1 MLPFPK
7 CLPPIIFLCSYLQSA
22 ISIAIAPSALSEDLA
37 LVVGGG
43 EGREVEVWSPTVNC
57 SLPNFPDLG
66 GYWQDLSL
74 DLVGGQFVACRDF
87 DCVALVGDA
96 WEGIEGP
103 ELSRVYH
110 TSAVTSRGLLLIGGY
125 NSPGTTELLQAGQ
138 TFPLTHNMDEHCS
151 IQVSESTI
159 VLTGGRITLN
169 LVTEYSGLET
179 GGWEVS
185 SKQLASLGTGR
196 RQHAC
201 GSYPG
206 PEGQLMLIVTGGW
219 DAFYQATASTEV
231 FNYSQEGEWR
241 MVNPLPSG
249 RYGLRGVSFANLFHV
264 TGGYSPGVW
273 QNPEMFEVLSWDSVA
288 ESWQSAGN
296 LTVPRQD
303 HAVTVAPME
312 MITDYCS
319 KIY

>member
-7 CLPPIIFLCSYLQSA
+7 CLPPIIFLYSFLQSA
-22 ISIAIAPSALSEDLA
+22 ISIAITPSAPSEDLA

-125 NSPGTTELLQAGQ
+125 NSPGTTELLQIGQ

-206 PEGQLMLIVTGGW
+206 PEGQMLIVTGGW

-231 FNYSQEGEWR
+231 FNYSQGGEWR
-241 MVNPLPSG
+241 LVNPLPSG
-249 RYGLRGVSFANLFHV
+249 RYGLRGVSLANLFHV
-264 TGGYSPGVW
+264 TGHDDDGHHDDP
-273 QNPEMFEVLSWDSVA
+273 
-288 ESWQSAGN
+288 
-296 LTVPRQD
+296 
-303 HAVTVAPME
+303 
-312 MITDYCS
+312 DYPDC
-319 KIY
+319 

>member
-1 MLPFPK
+1 MLPFLN
-7 CLPPIIFLCSYLQSA
+7 CLFLFPLLQSA
-22 ISIAIAPSALSEDLA
+22 ISISASSEDLA
-37 LVVGGG
+37 IVVAGGV
-43 EGREVEVWSPTVNC
+43 GREVEVWSPTVNC
-57 SLPNFPDLG
+57 SLPDLPDLG
-66 GYWQDLSL
+66 GYWEDLSL
-74 DLVGGQFVACRDF
+74 DLVGGQLVACRDF
-87 DCVALVGDA
+87 DCVVLVEDS

-103 ELSRVYH
+103 EESRVYH

-138 TFPLTHNMDEHCS
+138 TFPLTHNLDEHCS

-185 SKQLASLGTGR
+185 SKQLPGLVTGR

-201 GSYPG
+201 GTYPG
-206 PEGQLMLIVTGGW
+206 PESQMLIVTGGW
-219 DAFYQATASTEV
+219 DAFYQATPSTEV
-231 FNYSQEGEWR
+231 FNYSEGGEWR
-241 MVNPLPSG
+241 LVNPLPSG
-249 RYGLRGVSFANLFHV
+249 RYGLRGVALASLFHV

-273 QNPEMFEVLSWDSVA
+273 QNPEMFEVLNWDPVA

-303 HAVTVAPME
+303 HAVTVAPMQ
-312 MITDYCS
+312 ILSNYCS
-319 KIY
+319 NTD

>member
-1 MLPFPK
+1 MLPFFN
-7 CLPPIIFLCSYLQSA
+7 CLFPLIQTANPFSYS
-22 ISIAIAPSALSEDLA
+22 SKDLA

-43 EGREVEVWSPTVNC
+43 EGREVEVWSPSVNC

-74 DLVGGQFVACRDF
+74 DLVGGQLVACRDF
-87 DCVALVGDA
+87 DCVVLAEDKDS
-96 WEGIEGP
+96 WEVIEGP
-103 ELSRVYH
+103 EESRVYH

-138 TFPLTHNMDEHCS
+138 TFPLTRSMDEHCS

-179 GGWEVS
+179 GGWEVT
-185 SKQLASLGTGR
+185 SKQLPSLVTGR

-206 PEGQLMLIVTGGW
+206 TEGQMMIVTGGY
-219 DAFYQATASTEV
+219 DAFYQATPSTEV
-231 FNYSQEGEWR
+231 FNYSQQGGEWR
-241 MVNPLPSG
+241 PVNPLPSG
-249 RYGLRGVSFANLFHV
+249 RYGLRGVTFDSLFHV

-312 MITDYCS
+312 MLTKYCS
-319 KIY
+319 DIY